1 LKVILNCGNAI
12 KILTKIHSNLVE
24 EWEIKSNRG
33 GSYGSLISLNQREVT
48 KVVVMAEISLNQ
60 REVVA
65 MAARRNFIL
74 LGDKKNQ
81 KSKKSFIHSIIMI
94 RFDVPLGSL

>member
-1 LKVILNCGNAI
+1 MQRDSLKDL
-12 KILTKIHSNLVE
+12 
-24 EWEIKSNRG
+24 
-33 GSYGSLISLNQREVT
+33 VT

-74 LGDKKNQ
+74 Y
-81 KSKKSFIHSIIMI
+81 SFLYLFPVFH
-94 RFDVPLGSL
+94 FL